1 MRPLTL
7 IMTAFG
13 PFSGTETIRFTDL
26 GENPLF
32 LINGPTGSGKTT
44 ILDAICF
51 ALYGKTTGDEREGA
65 QMRCDLSAADTLTE
79 VTLEFRLSG
88 RRFRI
93 RRVPEQQRPKSRG
106 EGTTTQAPEA
116 QLVELQGDG
125 LERLI
130 VSSKVSE
137 ATREIEELTGL
148 SVDQFRQ
155 VMVLPQGK
163 FRQLLMA
170 ESNER
175 EKIFSQLFQ
184 TSIYKAL
191 EENLRSRSAKI
202 RQDRERQQQLRQ
214 GILEG
219 ADLESAEA
227 LETELTTRAREA
239 EDALRLKTDREKA
252 YVASGRAQQLAL
264 DLEKAFVELERL
276 EAGEANLQT
285 QKECVAGK
293 RLRLTAAEEALK
305 LKPVFD
311 ERSRSQKALQS
322 AETGLA
328 LAAEARDRAQ
338 VLLAQAE
345 EERQS
350 AEKLSEPLDAAK
362 QEVVRLE
369 GLRARATRL
378 AEARQTR
385 EQAGGDVKTAQA
397 RLQHSEAT
405 LQETMRQREAAE
417 QKQTDWQNELSTL
430 GDKQLQEKLLA
441 DQLASR
447 REIDTLQRQ
456 LARHRAELEKGEA
469 LGRRLLNEHEA
480 QSRHARSLE
489 LAWHQGQA
497 AILAAEL
504 QTGQPCPVCGS
515 SEHPAPARSEAAIPS
530 EKELEQ
536 ARVRAQETS
545 LLLSAAREAYGEIRG
560 KVGHAQKQL
569 DDLQIRLGES
579 SQLPVDQLQ
588 SHHARLK
595 QEVAA
600 LQARRREFTVLTD
613 ALKQLKEGEAE
624 ARKARDLAASQAA
637 ETTTALEKARTR
649 VQDAE
654 QELPEHYRP
663 VGALDAAI
671 ARTRVEAGELE
682 QRIAAAGQR
691 YKEAHGRWEAAGAT
705 LVAAEQARQ
714 RAQEELASAQSRRDE
729 ALAASPF
736 ADEQSY
742 GAALL
747 DEAQVATLRQA
758 VADYDQQCQRIAGAV
773 EQQRAAVEGRSRPDL
788 QRTEAELLQAEEAK
802 NAALTLWQ
810 HLDGR
815 RQLLEA
821 TRSKLEKAARDQAEL
836 DRRYAVIGTLSDVAN
851 GQTGKKISL
860 QRFVLSVLLDDVLIE
875 AGHRLS
881 LMSKGRYQLLRKED
895 RSKGN
900 KASGLELE
908 VEDAYTGKVRAVA
921 TLSGGESFM
930 AALSMAL
937 GLSDVVQAY
946 AGGIR
951 LDTLFI
957 DEGFGSLDAESL
969 DLAVRTLIDL
979 QASGRM
985 IGIISHVAELKEQ
998 MPLRLDVISG
1008 RDGSRVRLVTP

>member
-1 MRPLTL
+1 MRPLSL

-13 PFSGTETIRFTDL
+13 PFSATETIRFTEL

-65 QMRCDLSAADTLTE
+65 QMRCDLSAADILTE

-116 QLVELQGDG
+116 QLIELLADSG
-125 LERLI
+125 ERLI

-170 ESNER
+170 ESSER

-184 TSIYKAL
+184 TSIYKSL
-191 EENLRSRSAKI
+191 EESLKARSADI
-202 RQDRERQQQLRQ
+202 RRERDRQQQLRQ

-219 ADLESAEA
+219 AELESAEA
-227 LETELTTRAREA
+227 LEVERAQKVSEA
-239 EDALRLKTDREKA
+239 EAALREKEEKEKA
-252 YVASGRAQQLAL
+252 FVASGKAQQQALAL
-264 DLEKAFVELERL
+264 EQAFVELERL
-276 EAGEANLQT
+276 QAGEAILQE
-285 QKECVAGK
+285 QQGVYAEK
-293 RLRLTAAEEALK
+293 RALLTGAEQALQ
-305 LKPVFD
+305 LKPMFD
-311 ERSRSQKALQS
+311 ERSRSQRALQ
-322 AETGLA
+322 E
-328 LAAEARDRAQ
+328 AEAGKILAEETRNRAQ

-345 EERQS
+345 EARQS
-350 AEKLSEPLDAAK
+350 AEKLSAPLDAAK
-362 QEVVRLE
+362 QEVVRLD

-378 AEARQTR
+378 AEARQKLKEAEATA
-385 EQAGGDVKTAQA
+385 ETAQTA
-397 RLQHSEAT
+397 RKKSET
-405 LQETMRQREAAE
+405 RLHETQAQREAAE
-417 QKQTDWQNELSTL
+417 TKQALLQEELSSL
-430 GDKQLQEKLLA
+430 GEKQLQQKERS
-441 DQLASR
+441 DQVAAR
-447 REIDTLQRQ
+447 KEIDTLQRQ
-456 LARHRAELEKGEA
+456 LDRHLTELEKGEA
-469 LGRRLLNEHEA
+469 LGKRLREEHED
-480 QSRHARSLE
+480 QSRQARILE
-489 LAWHQGQA
+489 LAWHRGQA
-497 AILAAEL
+497 ATLAAEL
-504 QTGQPCPVCGS
+504 QAGQPCPVCGS
-515 SEHPAPARSEAAIPS
+515 TDHPAPSRSEAVIPS
-530 EKELEQ
+530 QDELEQ
-536 ARVRAQETS
+536 ARALAQETS
-545 LLLSAAREAYGEIRG
+545 QQLSAAREAYGEIRG
-560 KVGHAQKQL
+560 KVVHEQTLLGDLRAKLGEAALLSGSELQKIN
-569 DDLQIRLGES
+569 DRLGTEI
-579 SQLPVDQLQ
+579 
-588 SHHARLK
+588 
-595 QEVAA
+595 AA
-600 LQARRREFTVLTD
+600 LLTRRQELAALAGALQQFRET
-613 ALKQLKEGEAE
+613 EAE
-624 ARKARDLAASQAA
+624 ARQALDLMTTRAA
-637 ETTTALEKARTR
+637 EATTALATARAR

-654 QELPEHYRP
+654 QELPEEYRP
-663 VGALDAAI
+663 VGALDQAAVRARAAARDLEQAI
-671 ARTRVEAGELE
+671 AVAR
-682 QRIAAAGQR
+682 QS
-691 YKEAHGRWEAAGAT
+691 YKEAHGSWEAATAT
-705 LVAAEQARQ
+705 LLAAEKTRQTAEDAYIEAQA
-714 RAQEELASAQSRRDE
+714 ALET
-729 ALAASPF
+729 ALAKSPL
-736 ADEQSY
+736 ADEDAY

-747 DEAQVATLRQA
+747 DEAQVAALRHA
-758 VADYDQQCQRIAGAV
+758 ITDYDQQCQRIAGGM
-773 EQQRAAVEGRSRPDL
+773 EQQRAAVAGRTRPDL
-788 QRTEAELLQAEEAK
+788 EKFAAELGQAEEAK
-802 NAALTLWQ
+802 NAAYSLWQ
-810 HLDGR
+810 QLDAR
-815 RQLLEA
+815 LQLLEA
-821 TRSKLEKAARDQAEL
+821 TSAKLQKAAREQAEL
-836 DRRYAVIGTLSDVAN
+836 DRRYAVIGTLSDVTS

-908 VEDAYTGKVRAVA
+908 VEDAYTGKVRSVA

-979 QASGRM
+979 QATGRM

-1008 RDGSRVRLVTP
+1008 RDGSRVRLITP

>member
-1 MRPLTL
+1 MRPLNL

-13 PFSGTETIRFTDL
+13 PFSGTETIRFTEL

-65 QMRCDLSAADTLTE
+65 QMRCDLSAAETLTE

-116 QLVELQGDG
+116 QLFELPADG

-170 ESNER
+170 ESSER

-184 TSIYKAL
+184 TSIYKSL
-191 EENLRSRSAKI
+191 EESLKARSADI
-202 RQDRERQQQLRQ
+202 RRERDRQQQLRQ

-219 ADLESAEA
+219 AELESAEA
-227 LETELTTRAREA
+227 LEVELALKVSEA
-239 EDALRLKTDREKA
+239 EAALREKEEKEKTF
-252 YVASGRAQQLAL
+252 VASGKAQQQAL
-264 DLEKAFVELERL
+264 GLEQAFVELERL
-276 EAGEANLQT
+276 QAGEAHLQS
-285 QKECVAGK
+285 QQGVYAGK
-293 RLRLTAAEEALK
+293 RALLTGAEQALRL
-305 LKPVFD
+305 KPMFD
-311 ERSRSQKALQS
+311 ERCRSQRALQ
-322 AETGLA
+322 G
-328 LAAEARDRAQ
+328 AEAGKILAEETRARAQ

-345 EERQS
+345 EERQN
-350 AEKLSEPLDAAK
+350 AEKLSAPLDAAK

-369 GLRARATRL
+369 GLRARASRL
-378 AEARQTR
+378 AEARKGLK
-385 EQAGGDVKTAQA
+385 EAKASADTAQTA
-397 RLQHSEAT
+397 RKKSET
-405 LQETMRQREAAE
+405 RLHETQEQRAAAE
-417 QKQTDWQNELSTL
+417 TKQALWQEELSSL
-430 GDKQLQEKLLA
+430 GDKQLQQKERS
-441 DQLASR
+441 DQVAAR
-447 REIDTLQRQ
+447 KVIDTLQRQ
-456 LARHRAELEKGEA
+456 LDLHLTELEKGEA
-469 LGRRLLNEHEA
+469 LGKRLREEHAA
-480 QSRHARSLE
+480 QSRQARSLE
-489 LAWHQGQA
+489 LAWHRGQA
-497 AILAAEL
+497 ATLAAEL
-504 QTGQPCPVCGS
+504 QVGQPCPVCGS
-515 SEHPAPARSEAAIPS
+515 TDHPAPGRSEAEIPS
-530 EKELEQ
+530 QEELEQ
-536 ARVRAQETS
+536 ARALPQETS
-545 LLLSAAREAYGEIRG
+545 QKLAAAREAYGEIRG
-560 KVGHAQKQL
+560 KVVHEQTLLG
-569 DDLQIRLGES
+569 DLRARLGE
-579 SQLPVDQLQ
+579 
-588 SHHARLK
+588 
-595 QEVAA
+595 AA
-600 LQARRREFTVLTD
+600 LLSGSELQKINDRLGTEIAALLTRRQELAD
-613 ALKQLKEGEAE
+613 LAGALQQFREAE
-624 ARKARDLAASQAA
+624 AEGRKVLDLHATRAA
-637 ETTTALEKARTR
+637 EATTALATAQAR

-654 QELPEHYRP
+654 QELPEEYRP
-663 VGALDAAI
+663 VDALDRAA
-671 ARTRVEAGELE
+671 ARTRTAVRDLE
-682 QRIAAAGQR
+682 QAIAVARQST
-691 YKEAHGRWEAAGAT
+691 KEAHGSWEAATAT
-705 LVAAEQARQ
+705 LLAAEKTRQ
-714 RAQEELASAQSRRDE
+714 TAEDAYISAQT
-729 ALAASPF
+729 ALETALTKSPL
-736 ADEQSY
+736 ADEDAY
-742 GAALL
+742 RAALL
-747 DEAQVATLRQA
+747 DEAQIAGLRQA
-758 VADYDQQCQRIAGAV
+758 IADYDQQCQRISGGI
-773 EQQRAAVEGRSRPDL
+773 EQQRAAVADRPRPEL
-788 QRTEAELLQAEEAK
+788 ERIAAELRQAEEAK
-802 NAALTLWQ
+802 NAAFSLWQ
-810 HLDGR
+810 QLDAR

-821 TRSKLEKAARDQAEL
+821 TRVKLQKAARDQAEL
-836 DRRYAVIGTLSDVAN
+836 DRRYAVIGTLSDVTS

-881 LMSKGRYQLLRKED
+881 LMSKGRYQLLRKGD

-908 VEDAYTGKVRAVA
+908 VEDAYTGKVRPVA

-979 QASGRM
+979 QATGRM

-1008 RDGSRVRLVTP
+1008 RDGSRVRLITP